1 MLYCIAQLDCDVNL
15 VFLQFLFTMP
25 LFLPLFSLLHLSFS
39 IFTVHPFPLLIF
51 AAFLSL
57 FLSSPTLLWLVV
69 SPFSQSPFIVL
80 HPCLLTQAFSLCS
93 PNPPDAL
100 NHSPATRWRLLAS
113 WPPPCLCP
121 PPWRR
126 ARSGQAA
133 RFSETSRI
141 GGAELGGRGAS
152 EICAV
157 AERESHLRHVRDVDC
172 SGISYFS
179 FLLFFLILIFCSRYY
194 WKRRIK

>member
-25 LFLPLFSLLHLSFS
+25 LFLPLSSLLHLSFS

-69 SPFSQSPFIVL
+69 SPFSQSPFIVV

-100 NHSPATRWRLLAS
+100 NRSPATRWRLLPS
-113 WPPPCLCP
+113 CP
-121 PPWRR
+121 PPRVYAPL
-126 ARSGQAA
+126 ARGGAPAVGKEA
-133 RFSETSRI
+133 RFSEISRI

-172 SGISYFS
+172 SGIFTFSFS
-179 FLLFFLILIFCSRYY
+179 FLFLFSVADIIERDA
-194 WKRRIK
+194 